1 MKGVVREAKPSDV
14 DEMLA
19 DGLRPA
25 DLLEIEASNYGPK
38 QSLERGLRMSLPCLS
53 VEVDGSCCG
62 MFGVVPDGR
71 YPGAGNIWFLGT
83 DRILKVKI
91 QFLRESEKWL
101 TEILNNYKSVS
112 NYIHQDNTLHIKWL
126 KWLGFS
132 FFKKVGPFI
141 EFGRINPCATQV

>member
-1 MKGVVREAKPSDV
+1 
-14 DEMLA
+14 
-19 DGLRPA
+19 
-25 DLLEIEASNYGPK
+25 
-38 QSLERGLRMSLPCLS
+38 
-53 VEVDGSCCG
+53 

-101 TEILNNYKSVS
+101 TEILKNYKSVS

>member
-1 MKGVVREAKPSDV
+1 MRGLVREAKQTDI
-14 DEMLA
+14 DEMLD

-25 DLLEIEASNYGPK
+25 DLLEIEQAGYTPRR
-38 QSLERGLRMSLPCLS
+38 SLEQGFRCSLPCLS
-53 VEVDGSCCG
+53 VEVEDRCCG
-62 MFGVVPDGR
+62 MFGVVSDGR
-71 YPGAGNIWFLGT
+71 YERAGNIWFLGT
-83 DRILKVKI
+83 PRIEKVKV

-101 TEILNNYKSVS
+101 EEITRNYRSVS

-141 EFGRINPCATQV
+141 EFGRITNV